1 MMTIGVWDAIAIF
14 AVIAVVTWITRAF
27 PFIVFG
33 NKKRVPE
40 LISYLGKVLPGAIM
54 ATLVI
59 YCLRSIDLTEFP
71 FGLAELISVAVVVA
85 VHLWRKNIFWRIA
98 GGTLC
103 YMILI
108 RTVFAV

>member
-1 MMTIGVWDAIAIF
+1 MNIPVWDAVAIF
-14 AVIAVVTWITRAF
+14 AVTAIMTWITRAL
-27 PFIVFG
+27 PFMVFG
-33 NKKRVPE
+33 NKKE
-40 LISYLGKVLPGAIM
+40 LPRFINYLGKVLPGAIM

-71 FGLAELISVAVVVA
+71 FGLAELISVAVVVV
-85 VHLWRKNIFWRIA
+85 VHLWRKNIFWSIA

-108 RTVFAV
+108 RTIFPL

>member
-1 MMTIGVWDAIAIF
+1 MTIGVWYAIAIF

-33 NKKRVPE
+33 KTKRVPE
-40 LISYLGKVLPGAIM
+40 LIGYLGKVLPGAIM

-59 YCLRSIDLTEFP
+59 YCLRFIDLTEFP
-71 FGLAELISVAVVVA
+71 FGLAEFISVAVVA
-85 VHLWRKNIFWRIA
+85 IVHLWRKNIFWSIG

-108 RTVFAV
+108 RTIFAV